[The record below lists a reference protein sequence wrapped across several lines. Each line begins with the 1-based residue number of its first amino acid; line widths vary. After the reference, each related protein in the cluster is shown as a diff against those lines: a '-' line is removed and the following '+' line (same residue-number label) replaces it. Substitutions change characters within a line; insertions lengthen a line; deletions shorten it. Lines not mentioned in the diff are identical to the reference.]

1 MKQVQC
7 VYNGHGRKFA
17 PPRWRL
23 PILRDAGRARRPTEP
38 PNWESRL
45 PGGGRSRRAQNRNCD
60 FAYHI
65 LTNLWYNHFDLAKG
79 IPRCGAAGSVQA
91 GEKLKGKDD
100 GTE

>member
-23 PILRDAGRARRPTEP
+23 PILRAAGRARRPAEP

-45 PGGGRSRRAQNRNCD
+45 PGGGRSRCARNRKCD
-60 FAYHI
+60 FAHHI
-65 LTNLWYNHFDLAKG
+65 LPNLWYNHFDLAKG
-79 IPRCGAAGSVQA
+79 MPRCGAVGGVLA